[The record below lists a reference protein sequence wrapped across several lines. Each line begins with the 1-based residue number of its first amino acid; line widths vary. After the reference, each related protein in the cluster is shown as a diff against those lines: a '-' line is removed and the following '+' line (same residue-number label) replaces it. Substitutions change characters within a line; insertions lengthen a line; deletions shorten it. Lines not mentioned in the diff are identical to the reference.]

1 LARGGMAEVI
11 AAEGHGVSADTGVIA
26 AEGQGD
32 VSSYTQAQYNE
43 ASYASSGANQYT
55 LSIMMGLVFIGYFAV
70 LSVYMSFCCMGRS
83 MHAYAV
89 MHEVEAQPKPPQLQ
103 GPVAELDAMW
113 RKQFIVKVYGI
124 LCIQLAM
131 TVTVCFG
138 MMQFGGYQ
146 LFMWTMTDG
155 YWTKMASFIFT
166 LATLISLMC
175 YKNRHP
181 LNILLLGLFTLS
193 MSYLIGTTCTA
204 YAALGY
210 SVVVVEAFAITSL
223 LFVGLTAFVMVSKID
238 FSFLGLVLP
247 VLFLSLM
254 IFGLFSLLAFDSFA
268 MRQVYALLGC
278 LLFVLY
284 ILYDTSVIITYLS
297 YDDYVL
303 GAVNLYLDF
312 INLFMF
318 ILQLLMGGRRE

>member
-1 LARGGMAEVI
+1 MAEVI

-138 MMQFGGYQ
+138 MMQCVAGLPRTRARTHARARARSGSARHHHNHHHLADPRRDRFGGYQ

-181 LNILLLGLFTLS
+181 LNILLLGLFTLR
-193 MSYLIGTTCTA
+193 CFQ
-204 YAALGY
+204 
-210 SVVVVEAFAITSL
+210 EAFQEA
-223 LFVGLTAFVMVSKID
+223 
-238 FSFLGLVLP
+238 
-247 VLFLSLM
+247 
-254 IFGLFSLLAFDSFA
+254 
-268 MRQVYALLGC
+268 R
-278 LLFVLY
+278 
-284 ILYDTSVIITYLS
+284 
-297 YDDYVL
+297 
-303 GAVNLYLDF
+303 GAC
-312 INLFMF
+312 
-318 ILQLLMGGRRE
+318 